1 MKLPLNSII
10 GLQFIKA
17 SVTKSAK
24 KLLTGLI
31 SVAQWLIGPSH
42 RQAALVYL
50 PALALVL
57 SLYLL
62 LRTNED
68 TCVETADRST
78 NTSLTPLPKNSL
90 IVMEPPQMELKAP

>member
-10 GLQFIKA
+10 GFQFIKV
-17 SVTKSAK
+17 SVISTAR
-24 KLLTGLI
+24 KLLNGFV
-31 SVAQWLIGPSH
+31 SVCQWLTGPSH

-62 LRTNED
+62 LHINED
-68 TCVETADRST
+68 TCVEIPDGSI
-78 NTSLTPLPKNSL
+78 NTSSIVPPKNSS
-90 IVMEPPQMELKAP
+90 IVTEPLPTKLKAP